1 MIHRRTPFALVALL
15 VLAGNLAA
23 SATQDTQDTQDTQNP
38 QYTQPSRDAQADQAL
53 QRELEMGIMAPCC
66 YGSPVGDHD
75 SPAAKQVKTQIAGLI
90 AEGKTKEEI
99 FDMYVALYGEKILS
113 SPKPTGFNMMA
124 YFMPPI
130 FLLLGGLF
138 VIYFI
143 NRQVTPE
150 IQPARVKEASYSDEF
165 FKKIEQ
171 EMKELKI

>member
-1 MIHRRTPFALVALL
+1 MMSRRTLIALTALL
-15 VLAGNLAA
+15 VFAGNLMG
-23 SATQDTQDTQDTQNP
+23 SDPQDTQATQDTQNP
-38 QYTQPSRDAQADQAL
+38 QYTQPSRDAQADQDL

-90 AEGKTKEEI
+90 AEGKSREEI
-99 FDMYVALYGEKILS
+99 LDMYVAIYGEKILS

-124 YFMPPI
+124 YFMPPV
-130 FLLLGGLF
+130 FLLFGGLF

-143 NRQVTPE
+143 NRQITPTV
-150 IQPARVKEASYSDEF
+150 QPVKVKEDTYSDEF